1 MAAGRP
7 NKNNAEYF
15 PHYNN
20 MRNHRKVRA
29 LRNKFGQALGL
40 AFWCLI
46 LEWLIEHD
54 GLEFEYSE
62 LEIEMLAVELDISAA
77 EMREML
83 NYCIKLEMLFTTESN
98 FLYSE
103 SLNEKLAPVF
113 EKRKRERDRSRTR
126 ERRENG
132 QFQPEKPHI
141 TGISAA
147 EKPQSKVKESKEEKS
162 KEKKNK
168 STSVDKG
175 FCAYDFPLPFGS
187 EEFKELWRMFCDHRV
202 KIKNALSENSAK
214 LIVNK
219 LAKEPEKYARAMLSN
234 TIESD
239 KYPSV
244 YELKPWEKERID
256 KEQNVNPAKQDP
268 PKRRYLNDQQEW
280 RNPYPTA
287 FFPQDITVLPF
298 PGEEFK
304 AEWTK
309 WSEMIWNANPMTQR
323 VTYDSNLEMLASKP
337 ERVAVEM
344 LKRAIKGSF
353 KQIYELKPEEEKFL
367 MTSIH
372 DPIDDDERRQK
383 QKYDLYPEEVW
394 IEFKN
399 RKKFRSEHSP
409 PGDNNWGS
417 RAYPDDL
424 SIYHEQHGLVGEL
437 KPTTVSTPPKL
448 VW

>member
-7 NKNNAEYF
+7 AKNNASF
-15 PHYNN
+15 FGHDHD
-20 MRNHRKVRA
+20 MRNHRKIKAIRA
-29 LRNKFGQALGL
+29 RFGMIGYGVWVM
-40 AFWCLI
+40 F
-46 LEWLIEHD
+46 LEVL
-54 GLEFEYSE
+54 
-62 LEIEMLAVELDISAA
+62 
-77 EMREML
+77 
-83 NYCIKLEMLFTTESN
+83 TESERN
-98 FLYSE
+98 RWYRNEMETELLAGDFGVSVAEIRDVLDYCVLLELLFDEDGFLYSR
-103 SLNEKLAPVF
+103 SLDEKLRPVY
-113 EKRKRERDRSRTR
+113 EKRELARDRAR
-126 ERRENG
+126 G
-132 QFQPEKPHI
+132 QGRDAGKFSSNTDATELSVTEI
-141 TGISAA
+141 
-147 EKPQSKVKESKEEKS
+147 PQIKGKVKG
-162 KEKKNK
+162 KEKGKRDNKK
-168 STSVDKG
+168 STNVDSK
-175 FCAYDFPLPFGS
+175 FRAYDFPLPFDS

-256 KEQNVNPAKQDP
+256 KEQNVNTAKQDP

-280 RNPYPTA
+280 RNPNPTV

-337 ERVAVEM
+337 EKVAVEM
-344 LKRAIKGSF
+344 LKRAIKGGF
-353 KQIYELKPEEEKFL
+353 KQIYELKPEEEKL
-367 MTSIH
+367 LTASIH

-383 QKYDLYPEEVW
+383 QKYDLYLEEVW

-399 RKKFRSEHSP
+399 RKKFRSENSP
-409 PGDNNWGS
+409 PGADNWGS